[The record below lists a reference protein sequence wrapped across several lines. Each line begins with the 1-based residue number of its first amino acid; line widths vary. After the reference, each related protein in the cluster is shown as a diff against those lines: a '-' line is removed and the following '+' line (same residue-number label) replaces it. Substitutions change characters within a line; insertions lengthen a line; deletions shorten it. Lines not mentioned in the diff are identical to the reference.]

1 MKNINNFY
9 KWINLYYPEKIKFN
23 PTYIEIKDG
32 KIIFGMSKHMGRFS
46 VSLEKIKSD
55 LYNIK

>member
-1 MKNINNFY
+1 MKNITNFY

-23 PTYIEIKDG
+23 PTYIEIKDE

-46 VSLEKIKSD
+46 VSLKKIKS
-55 LYNIK
+55 Y